1 MEIGLSDIIAVLAIF
16 VAIASV
22 IVAIVANIRAKEAL
36 ALQSRIDE
44 REREF
49 RAVEWDTSVPL
60 KVDGVAT
67 EFILTNVGDSDARS
81 VTAVLHLN
89 PDREVH
95 HVGDIP
101 AKHSVTI
108 TSPQFTDW
116 MREAVEHEVVNP
128 SARVHWSSPLGQV
141 GDETLPMKTIHDFI
155 DWRDDPTF

>member
-1 MEIGLSDIIAVLAIF
+1 MEIGLSDIIAALAIF

-22 IVAIVANIRAKEAL
+22 IVAIVANIRSKDAL

-44 REREF
+44 RDREF
-49 RAVEWDTSVPL
+49 RAVEWDTSVAS

-67 EFILTNVGDSDARS
+67 KYVLTNVGDSDAKS
-81 VTAVLHLN
+81 VTTVLHLN

-95 HVGDIP
+95 HLGDIP

-108 TSPQFTDW
+108 TSPRFTDW

-141 GDETLPMKTIHDFI
+141 GDQTLPLKTIHDFI
-155 DWRDDPTF
+155 VWDEDETF